1 MEKRTFVRL
10 QKLVDVTY
18 EGETAEQRERWL
30 RNVLNSVGSE
40 AYTLGTTE
48 EGDEDT
54 AEFAC
59 EEMEFDSVEVYDF
72 MGSALEEERFYAKD
86 VVVFR
91 NKANGEFYVLN
102 AEGLWEF

>member
-10 QKLVDVTY
+10 QKLVDITY

-30 RNVLNSVGSE
+30 SNVLNSVGSE

-48 EGDEDT
+48 EGGEDT

-72 MGSALEEERFYAKD
+72 MGSALEDERFYAKD

-102 AEGLWEF
+102 AEDLWEF